1 MKKIIFR
8 TMAIVLVLGV
18 AACSRTDETAD
29 TPSDQKITELGVI
42 AQSTRSTLGDD
53 NWVEWD
59 ANDSFSVFSSMSFSS
74 EFTIKELLDEGH
86 GAKLEGMTIPADTYY
101 ILYPYI
107 MDAMIAEGKIHAR
120 NIVPAT
126 QPLVENT
133 FDHKQ
138 NPAVGHTE
146 GAETVAPMKN
156 IAGLVKVRVTGK
168 IDLRRITLMSN
179 SDNELIAGTGTIDA
193 KTSEL
198 TIDESEGSASVTLTA
213 SKSIP
218 LTDTPKTFYFVVAP
232 RTFASG
238 FTLTFIGSKEGKNYR
253 FTHTTHNEATI
264 TASKILNITK
274 VFDIDITEETVE
286 MEPGITYTADKE
298 IFISDNSFVPA
309 ALDSD
314 YDETTKTGRIYFEK
328 GVEVTKVGANAFES
342 TALQTIDLPETI
354 EEIAAGAFK
363 NCAEL
368 TEIGNLE
375 KVSAIGTLA
384 FSGCPQLKD
393 ITLSPTLAAIED
405 GTFKNCT
412 ALTSVDLS
420 GVTTIGDTAFENCTA
435 LVTVTLSDKTA
446 SIGVGAFDGCAGL
459 SVIDIPNS
467 ITEISD
473 NVFRD
478 CSKLTEITI
487 PAGVTRIGRTRI
499 LRLHGT
505 PHRELQTDDAAER
518 IQRFVP
524 DDLPGDGYQRPGRCI
539 ETVSGKHGVEP
550 VLRTVPAFRCA
561 LMRRSCTARLGNP
574 PNTHQKSPHSVCG
587 LFPVQAGGI
596 TETGRFRGGS
606 ADNGTAPCASR
617 WKLGNSGSRPSRPCR
632 AQRPAAAGSC

>member
-274 VFDIDITEETVE
+274 VFDIDITASPT
-286 MEPGITYTADKE
+286 PPTRRSSSATTPSSPQPWTATTTRRRK
-298 IFISDNSFVPA
+298 PA
-309 ALDSD
+309 ASISRR
-314 YDETTKTGRIYFEK
+314 EWK
-328 GVEVTKVGANAFES
+328 
-342 TALQTIDLPETI
+342 
-354 EEIAAGAFK
+354 
-363 NCAEL
+363 
-368 TEIGNLE
+368 
-375 KVSAIGTLA
+375 
-384 FSGCPQLKD
+384 
-393 ITLSPTLAAIED
+393 SPKWEPTH
-405 GTFKNCT
+405 
-412 ALTSVDLS
+412 SS
-420 GVTTIGDTAFENCTA
+420 
-435 LVTVTLSDKTA
+435 
-446 SIGVGAFDGCAGL
+446 
-459 SVIDIPNS
+459 
-467 ITEISD
+467 
-473 NVFRD
+473 
-478 CSKLTEITI
+478 
-487 PAGVTRIGRTRI
+487 
-499 LRLHGT
+499 
-505 PHRELQTDDAAER
+505 
-518 IQRFVP
+518 
-524 DDLPGDGYQRPGRCI
+524 RPLC
-539 ETVSGKHGVEP
+539 
-550 VLRTVPAFRCA
+550 
-561 LMRRSCTARLGNP
+561 RRSTFPKRSKRSPLAHSRTARNSP
-574 PNTHQKSPHSVCG
+574 RSEIWKKSPRS
-587 LFPVQAGGI
+587 
-596 TETGRFRGGS
+596 GR
-606 ADNGTAPCASR
+606 
-617 WKLGNSGSRPSRPCR
+617 WPSQDAR
-632 AQRPAAAGSC
+632 S

>member
-8 TMAIVLVLGV
+8 MMAIVLVLGV

-53 NWVEWD
+53 NWVKWD

-193 KTSEL
+193 KTGEL

-274 VFDIDITEETVE
+274 VFDIDLHRRQGDLHQRQHLRPRS
-286 MEPGITYTADKE
+286 PGQRLRRD
-298 IFISDNSFVPA
+298 
-309 ALDSD
+309 
-314 YDETTKTGRIYFEK
+314 DENRPH
-328 GVEVTKVGANAFES
+328 
-342 TALQTIDLPETI
+342 L
-354 EEIAAGAFK
+354 
-363 NCAEL
+363 
-368 TEIGNLE
+368 
-375 KVSAIGTLA
+375 
-384 FSGCPQLKD
+384 
-393 ITLSPTLAAIED
+393 
-405 GTFKNCT
+405 
-412 ALTSVDLS
+412 
-420 GVTTIGDTAFENCTA
+420 
-435 LVTVTLSDKTA
+435 
-446 SIGVGAFDGCAGL
+446 
-459 SVIDIPNS
+459 
-467 ITEISD
+467 
-473 NVFRD
+473 FR
-478 CSKLTEITI
+478 E
-487 PAGVTRIGRTRI
+487 G
-499 LRLHGT
+499 
-505 PHRELQTDDAAER
+505 
-518 IQRFVP
+518 
-524 DDLPGDGYQRPGRCI
+524 
-539 ETVSGKHGVEP
+539 
-550 VLRTVPAFRCA
+550 
-561 LMRRSCTARLGNP
+561 
-574 PNTHQKSPHSVCG
+574 
-587 LFPVQAGGI
+587 
-596 TETGRFRGGS
+596 
-606 ADNGTAPCASR
+606 
-617 WKLGNSGSRPSRPCR
+617 SGSHQSGSQRIRVDRFADDRPSRNDR
-632 AQRPAAAGSC
+632 RDRRWRIQELRGTHRDRKSGKSLRDRDAGLLRMLAVEGYHPVAHPRRHRRTARR

>member
-138 NPAVGHTE
+138 NP
-146 GAETVAPMKN
+146 
-156 IAGLVKVRVTGK
+156 
-168 IDLRRITLMSN
+168 DLRRITLMSN

-298 IFISDNSFVPA
+298 IFISDNTFVPA

-375 KVSAIGTLA
+375 KVSTIGTLA

-487 PAGVTRIGRTRI
+487 PAGVTRIGVHAFYGCT
-499 LRLHGT
+499 
-505 PHRELQTDDAAER
+505 E
-518 IQRFVP
+518 
-524 DDLPGDGYQRPGRCI
+524 
-539 ETVSGKHGVEP
+539 
-550 VLRTVPAFRCA
+550 LRTVNCKP
-561 LMRRSCTARLGNP
+561 MMP
-574 PNTHQKSPHSVCG
+574 PSVYSDSFPTTSPEMVIN
-587 LFPVQAGGI
+587 VQADALKQYQEN
-596 TETGRFRGGS
+596 TEWNQFYGRFLRS
-606 ADNGTAPCASR
+606 AA
-617 WKLGNSGSRPSRPCR
+617 L
-632 AQRPAAAGSC
+632 

>member
-298 IFISDNSFVPA
+298 IFISDNTFVPA

-328 GVEVTKVGANAFES
+328 GVEPYDCRNLKFFCEKTYEFHHDHRSDRNTDIVFL
-342 TALQTIDLPETI
+342 ALIVYKILDDLGNHSLVSVRAVICCHI
-354 EEIAAGAFK
+354 EIS
-363 NCAEL
+363 
-368 TEIGNLE
+368 GNSLH
-375 KVSAIGTLA
+375 LL
-384 FSGCPQLKD
+384 LKD
-393 ITLSPTLAAIED
+393 QQILCLGSHDDI
-405 GTFKNCT
+405 N
-412 ALTSVDLS
+412 
-420 GVTTIGDTAFENCTA
+420 
-435 LVTVTLSDKTA
+435 
-446 SIGVGAFDGCAGL
+446 
-459 SVIDIPNS
+459 IDPM
-467 ITEISD
+467 
-473 NVFRD
+473 F
-478 CSKLTEITI
+478 L
-487 PAGVTRIGRTRI
+487 
-499 LRLHGT
+499 
-505 PHRELQTDDAAER
+505 
-518 IQRFVP
+518 
-524 DDLPGDGYQRPGRCI
+524 
-539 ETVSGKHGVEP
+539 
-550 VLRTVPAFRCA
+550 
-561 LMRRSCTARLGNP
+561 
-574 PNTHQKSPHSVCG
+574 
-587 LFPVQAGGI
+587 
-596 TETGRFRGGS
+596 
-606 ADNGTAPCASR
+606 
-617 WKLGNSGSRPSRPCR
+617 
-632 AQRPAAAGSC
+632 

>member
-1 MKKIIFR
+1 M
-8 TMAIVLVLGV
+8 
-18 AACSRTDETAD
+18 
-29 TPSDQKITELGVI
+29 
-42 AQSTRSTLGDD
+42 
-53 NWVEWD
+53 
-59 ANDSFSVFSSMSFSS
+59 
-74 EFTIKELLDEGH
+74 
-86 GAKLEGMTIPADTYY
+86 
-101 ILYPYI
+101 
-107 MDAMIAEGKIHAR
+107 
-120 NIVPAT
+120 
-126 QPLVENT
+126 
-133 FDHKQ
+133 
-138 NPAVGHTE
+138 
-146 GAETVAPMKN
+146 
-156 IAGLVKVRVTGK
+156 
-168 IDLRRITLMSN
+168 
-179 SDNELIAGTGTIDA
+179 IAGTGTIDA

-298 IFISDNSFVPA
+298 IFISDNTFVPA

-314 YDETTKTGRIYFEK
+314 YDEPPKTGRIYFEK

-363 NCAEL
+363 NC
-368 TEIGNLE
+368 
-375 KVSAIGTLA
+375 
-384 FSGCPQLKD
+384 
-393 ITLSPTLAAIED
+393 
-405 GTFKNCT
+405 T
-412 ALTSVDLS
+412 ALTSVALS
-420 GVTTIGDTAFENCTA
+420 GVATIGDTAFENCTA

-487 PAGVTRIGRTRI
+487 PAGVTRIGVHAFYGCT
-499 LRLHGT
+499 
-505 PHRELQTDDAAER
+505 E
-518 IQRFVP
+518 
-524 DDLPGDGYQRPGRCI
+524 
-539 ETVSGKHGVEP
+539 
-550 VLRTVPAFRCA
+550 LRTVNCKP
-561 LMRRSCTARLGNP
+561 MMP
-574 PNTHQKSPHSVCG
+574 PSVYSDSFPTTSPEMVIN
-587 LFPVQAGGI
+587 VQADALKQYQEN
-596 TETGRFRGGS
+596 TEWNQFYGRFLRS
-606 ADNGTAPCASR
+606 AA
-617 WKLGNSGSRPSRPCR
+617 L
-632 AQRPAAAGSC
+632 

>member
-8 TMAIVLVLGV
+8 MMAIVLVLGV

-138 NPAVGHTE
+138 NPAGGHTE

-193 KTSEL
+193 KTGEL

-213 SKSIP
+213 SKCIP
-218 LTDTPKTFYFVVAP
+218 LTDTPNSFYFLVAP

-238 FTLTFIGSKEGKNYR
+238 FTLR
-253 FTHTTHNEATI
+253 
-264 TASKILNITK
+264 
-274 VFDIDITEETVE
+274 
-286 MEPGITYTADKE
+286 
-298 IFISDNSFVPA
+298 
-309 ALDSD
+309 
-314 YDETTKTGRIYFEK
+314 
-328 GVEVTKVGANAFES
+328 
-342 TALQTIDLPETI
+342 
-354 EEIAAGAFK
+354 
-363 NCAEL
+363 
-368 TEIGNLE
+368 
-375 KVSAIGTLA
+375 
-384 FSGCPQLKD
+384 
-393 ITLSPTLAAIED
+393 
-405 GTFKNCT
+405 
-412 ALTSVDLS
+412 
-420 GVTTIGDTAFENCTA
+420 
-435 LVTVTLSDKTA
+435 
-446 SIGVGAFDGCAGL
+446 
-459 SVIDIPNS
+459 
-467 ITEISD
+467 
-473 NVFRD
+473 
-478 CSKLTEITI
+478 
-487 PAGVTRIGRTRI
+487 
-499 LRLHGT
+499 
-505 PHRELQTDDAAER
+505 
-518 IQRFVP
+518 
-524 DDLPGDGYQRPGRCI
+524 
-539 ETVSGKHGVEP
+539 
-550 VLRTVPAFRCA
+550 
-561 LMRRSCTARLGNP
+561 
-574 PNTHQKSPHSVCG
+574 
-587 LFPVQAGGI
+587 
-596 TETGRFRGGS
+596 
-606 ADNGTAPCASR
+606 
-617 WKLGNSGSRPSRPCR
+617 
-632 AQRPAAAGSC
+632 

>member
-8 TMAIVLVLGV
+8 MMAIVLVLGV

-193 KTSEL
+193 KTGEL

-298 IFISDNSFVPA
+298 IFIS
-309 ALDSD
+309 
-314 YDETTKTGRIYFEK
+314 EG
-328 GVEVTKVGANAFES
+328 
-342 TALQTIDLPETI
+342 
-354 EEIAAGAFK
+354 
-363 NCAEL
+363 
-368 TEIGNLE
+368 
-375 KVSAIGTLA
+375 
-384 FSGCPQLKD
+384 
-393 ITLSPTLAAIED
+393 
-405 GTFKNCT
+405 
-412 ALTSVDLS
+412 
-420 GVTTIGDTAFENCTA
+420 
-435 LVTVTLSDKTA
+435 
-446 SIGVGAFDGCAGL
+446 
-459 SVIDIPNS
+459 
-467 ITEISD
+467 
-473 NVFRD
+473 
-478 CSKLTEITI
+478 
-487 PAGVTRIGRTRI
+487 
-499 LRLHGT
+499 
-505 PHRELQTDDAAER
+505 
-518 IQRFVP
+518 
-524 DDLPGDGYQRPGRCI
+524 
-539 ETVSGKHGVEP
+539 
-550 VLRTVPAFRCA
+550 
-561 LMRRSCTARLGNP
+561 
-574 PNTHQKSPHSVCG
+574 
-587 LFPVQAGGI
+587 
-596 TETGRFRGGS
+596 
-606 ADNGTAPCASR
+606 
-617 WKLGNSGSRPSRPCR
+617 SGSHQSGSQRIRVDRFADDRPSRNDRRDRRWRIQELRGTHRDRKSGKSLRDRDAGLLRMLAVEGYHPVAHPR
-632 AQRPAAAGSC
+632 RHRRRYVQELHGADIGRPVRRRDDRRHGIRELYGTGHGHAQR

>member
-286 MEPGITYTADKE
+286 MEPGIPYTADKE
-298 IFISDNSFVPA
+298 IFISDNTFVPA

-384 FSGCPQLKD
+384 FSGCSQLKD
-393 ITLSPTLAAIED
+393 ITLSPALAAIED

-420 GVTTIGDTAFENCTA
+420 GVATIGDTAFENCTA

-487 PAGVTRIGRTRI
+487 PAGVTRIGVHAFYGCT
-499 LRLHGT
+499 
-505 PHRELQTDDAAER
+505 E
-518 IQRFVP
+518 
-524 DDLPGDGYQRPGRCI
+524 
-539 ETVSGKHGVEP
+539 
-550 VLRTVPAFRCA
+550 LRTVNCKP
-561 LMRRSCTARLGNP
+561 MMP
-574 PNTHQKSPHSVCG
+574 PSVYSDSFPTTSPEMVIN
-587 LFPVQAGGI
+587 VQADALKQYQEN
-596 TETGRFRGGS
+596 TEWNQFYGRFLRS
-606 ADNGTAPCASR
+606 AA
-617 WKLGNSGSRPSRPCR
+617 L
-632 AQRPAAAGSC
+632 

>member
-8 TMAIVLVLGV
+8 MMAIVLVLGV

-193 KTSEL
+193 KTGEL

-298 IFISDNSFVPA
+298 IFISDNTFVPA

-314 YDETTKTGRIYFEK
+314 
-328 GVEVTKVGANAFES
+328 
-342 TALQTIDLPETI
+342 
-354 EEIAAGAFK
+354 
-363 NCAEL
+363 
-368 TEIGNLE
+368 
-375 KVSAIGTLA
+375 
-384 FSGCPQLKD
+384 
-393 ITLSPTLAAIED
+393 
-405 GTFKNCT
+405 
-412 ALTSVDLS
+412 
-420 GVTTIGDTAFENCTA
+420 
-435 LVTVTLSDKTA
+435 
-446 SIGVGAFDGCAGL
+446 
-459 SVIDIPNS
+459 
-467 ITEISD
+467 
-473 NVFRD
+473 
-478 CSKLTEITI
+478 
-487 PAGVTRIGRTRI
+487 
-499 LRLHGT
+499 
-505 PHRELQTDDAAER
+505 
-518 IQRFVP
+518 
-524 DDLPGDGYQRPGRCI
+524 
-539 ETVSGKHGVEP
+539 
-550 VLRTVPAFRCA
+550 
-561 LMRRSCTARLGNP
+561 
-574 PNTHQKSPHSVCG
+574 
-587 LFPVQAGGI
+587 
-596 TETGRFRGGS
+596 
-606 ADNGTAPCASR
+606 
-617 WKLGNSGSRPSRPCR
+617 
-632 AQRPAAAGSC
+632 

>member
-298 IFISDNSFVPA
+298 IFISDNTFVPA

-328 GVEVTKVGANAFES
+328 GVEVTNH
-342 TALQTIDLPETI
+342 
-354 EEIAAGAFK
+354 
-363 NCAEL
+363 
-368 TEIGNLE
+368 
-375 KVSAIGTLA
+375 
-384 FSGCPQLKD
+384 SGSQR
-393 ITLSPTLAAIED
+393 IR
-405 GTFKNCT
+405 
-412 ALTSVDLS
+412 VD
-420 GVTTIGDTAFENCTA
+420 
-435 LVTVTLSDKTA
+435 
-446 SIGVGAFDGCAGL
+446 
-459 SVIDIPNS
+459 
-467 ITEISD
+467 
-473 NVFRD
+473 
-478 CSKLTEITI
+478 
-487 PAGVTRIGRTRI
+487 
-499 LRLHGT
+499 
-505 PHRELQTDDAAER
+505 
-518 IQRFVP
+518 
-524 DDLPGDGYQRPGRCI
+524 
-539 ETVSGKHGVEP
+539 
-550 VLRTVPAFRCA
+550 RCA
-561 LMRRSCTARLGNP
+561 
-574 PNTHQKSPHSVCG
+574 
-587 LFPVQAGGI
+587 
-596 TETGRFRGGS
+596 
-606 ADNGTAPCASR
+606 DD
-617 WKLGNSGSRPSRPCR
+617 RPSRNDRRDRRWRIQELRGTHRDRKSGKSLRDRDAGLLRMLAVEGYHPVAR
-632 AQRPAAAGSC
+632 PRRHRRRYVQELHGADIGRPVRRRDDRRHGIRELYGTGHGHAQR

>member
-8 TMAIVLVLGV
+8 MMAIVLVLGV

-53 NWVEWD
+53 NWVKWD

-156 IAGLVKVRVTGK
+156 IAGLVKVRV
-168 IDLRRITLMSN
+168 
-179 SDNELIAGTGTIDA
+179 ELIAGTGTIDA
-193 KTSEL
+193 KTGEL

-298 IFISDNSFVPA
+298 IFISDNTFVPA

-384 FSGCPQLKD
+384 FSGCSQ
-393 ITLSPTLAAIED
+393 
-405 GTFKNCT
+405 F
-412 ALTSVDLS
+412 
-420 GVTTIGDTAFENCTA
+420 
-435 LVTVTLSDKTA
+435 
-446 SIGVGAFDGCAGL
+446 
-459 SVIDIPNS
+459 
-467 ITEISD
+467 TEML
-473 NVFRD
+473 FR
-478 CSKLTEITI
+478 E
-487 PAGVTRIGRTRI
+487 PR
-499 LRLHGT
+499 
-505 PHRELQTDDAAER
+505 
-518 IQRFVP
+518 
-524 DDLPGDGYQRPGRCI
+524 
-539 ETVSGKHGVEP
+539 TVSLET
-550 VLRTVPAFRCA
+550 TV
-561 LMRRSCTARLGNP
+561 
-574 PNTHQKSPHSVCG
+574 SPH
-587 LFPVQAGGI
+587 
-596 TETGRFRGGS
+596 
-606 ADNGTAPCASR
+606 
-617 WKLGNSGSRPSRPCR
+617 
-632 AQRPAAAGSC
+632 

>member
-298 IFISDNSFVPA
+298 IFISDNTFVPA

-328 GVEVTKVGANAFES
+328 GVEVTKVGANA
-342 TALQTIDLPETI
+342 
-354 EEIAAGAFK
+354 
-363 NCAEL
+363 
-368 TEIGNLE
+368 
-375 KVSAIGTLA
+375 
-384 FSGCPQLKD
+384 
-393 ITLSPTLAAIED
+393 
-405 GTFKNCT
+405 
-412 ALTSVDLS
+412 VDRF
-420 GVTTIGDTAFENCTA
+420 A
-435 LVTVTLSDKTA
+435 
-446 SIGVGAFDGCAGL
+446 
-459 SVIDIPNS
+459 
-467 ITEISD
+467 
-473 NVFRD
+473 
-478 CSKLTEITI
+478 
-487 PAGVTRIGRTRI
+487 
-499 LRLHGT
+499 
-505 PHRELQTDDAAER
+505 DD
-518 IQRFVP
+518 
-524 DDLPGDGYQRPGRCI
+524 
-539 ETVSGKHGVEP
+539 
-550 VLRTVPAFRCA
+550 
-561 LMRRSCTARLGNP
+561 
-574 PNTHQKSPHSVCG
+574 
-587 LFPVQAGGI
+587 
-596 TETGRFRGGS
+596 
-606 ADNGTAPCASR
+606 
-617 WKLGNSGSRPSRPCR
+617 RPSRNDRRDRRWRIQELRGTHRDRKSGKSLRDRDAGLLRMLAVEGYHPVAR
-632 AQRPAAAGSC
+632 PRRHRRRYVQELHGADIGRPVRRRDDRRHGIRELYGTGHGHAQR

>member
-286 MEPGITYTADKE
+286 MEPGSPTPPTRRSSSATTPSSPLPWTATTTRRRK
-298 IFISDNSFVPA
+298 PA
-309 ALDSD
+309 ASISRR
-314 YDETTKTGRIYFEK
+314 EWK
-328 GVEVTKVGANAFES
+328 
-342 TALQTIDLPETI
+342 
-354 EEIAAGAFK
+354 
-363 NCAEL
+363 
-368 TEIGNLE
+368 
-375 KVSAIGTLA
+375 
-384 FSGCPQLKD
+384 
-393 ITLSPTLAAIED
+393 SPKWEPTH
-405 GTFKNCT
+405 
-412 ALTSVDLS
+412 SS
-420 GVTTIGDTAFENCTA
+420 
-435 LVTVTLSDKTA
+435 
-446 SIGVGAFDGCAGL
+446 
-459 SVIDIPNS
+459 
-467 ITEISD
+467 
-473 NVFRD
+473 
-478 CSKLTEITI
+478 
-487 PAGVTRIGRTRI
+487 
-499 LRLHGT
+499 
-505 PHRELQTDDAAER
+505 
-518 IQRFVP
+518 
-524 DDLPGDGYQRPGRCI
+524 RPLC
-539 ETVSGKHGVEP
+539 
-550 VLRTVPAFRCA
+550 
-561 LMRRSCTARLGNP
+561 RRSTFPKRSKRSPLAHSRTARNSP
-574 PNTHQKSPHSVCG
+574 RSEIWKKSPRS
-587 LFPVQAGGI
+587 
-596 TETGRFRGGS
+596 GR
-606 ADNGTAPCASR
+606 
-617 WKLGNSGSRPSRPCR
+617 WPSQDAR
-632 AQRPAAAGSC
+632 S

>member
-342 TALQTIDLPETI
+342 TALQTIDLPETDRRDRRWRI
-354 EEIAAGAFK
+354 Q
-363 NCAEL
+363 EL
-368 TEIGNLE
+368 R
-375 KVSAIGTLA
+375 GTHRDRK
-384 FSGCPQLKD
+384 SGKSLRD
-393 ITLSPTLAAIED
+393 RD
-405 GTFKNCT
+405 
-412 ALTSVDLS
+412 
-420 GVTTIGDTAFENCTA
+420 
-435 LVTVTLSDKTA
+435 
-446 SIGVGAFDGCAGL
+446 AGL
-459 SVIDIPNS
+459 L
-467 ITEISD
+467 
-473 NVFRD
+473 RM
-478 CSKLTEITI
+478 
-487 PAGVTRIGRTRI
+487 PAVEGYHPVAHPRRHRRRYVQELHGADIGRPVR
-499 LRLHGT
+499 RHDDRRHGI
-505 PHRELQTDDAAER
+505 RELYGT
-518 IQRFVP
+518 
-524 DDLPGDGYQRPGRCI
+524 G
-539 ETVSGKHGVEP
+539 HG
-550 VLRTVPAFRCA
+550 
-561 LMRRSCTARLGNP
+561 
-574 PNTHQKSPHSVCG
+574 H
-587 LFPVQAGGI
+587 
-596 TETGRFRGGS
+596 
-606 ADNGTAPCASR
+606 
-617 WKLGNSGSRPSRPCR
+617 
-632 AQRPAAAGSC
+632 AQR

>member
-8 TMAIVLVLGV
+8 MMAIVLVLGV

-53 NWVEWD
+53 NWVKWD

-193 KTSEL
+193 KTGEL

-298 IFISDNSFVPA
+298 IFISDNTFVPA

-342 TALQTIDLPETI
+342 TALQTIDLPETDRRDRRWRI
-354 EEIAAGAFK
+354 Q
-363 NCAEL
+363 EL
-368 TEIGNLE
+368 R
-375 KVSAIGTLA
+375 GTHRDRK
-384 FSGCPQLKD
+384 SGKSLRD
-393 ITLSPTLAAIED
+393 RD
-405 GTFKNCT
+405 
-412 ALTSVDLS
+412 
-420 GVTTIGDTAFENCTA
+420 
-435 LVTVTLSDKTA
+435 
-446 SIGVGAFDGCAGL
+446 AGL
-459 SVIDIPNS
+459 LRMLAVEGYHPVAHPRRHRRRYVQELHGAD
-467 ITEISD
+467 
-473 NVFRD
+473 
-478 CSKLTEITI
+478 
-487 PAGVTRIGRTRI
+487 IGRPVR
-499 LRLHGT
+499 RRDDRRHGI
-505 PHRELQTDDAAER
+505 RELYGT
-518 IQRFVP
+518 
-524 DDLPGDGYQRPGRCI
+524 G
-539 ETVSGKHGVEP
+539 HG
-550 VLRTVPAFRCA
+550 
-561 LMRRSCTARLGNP
+561 
-574 PNTHQKSPHSVCG
+574 H
-587 LFPVQAGGI
+587 
-596 TETGRFRGGS
+596 
-606 ADNGTAPCASR
+606 
-617 WKLGNSGSRPSRPCR
+617 
-632 AQRPAAAGSC
+632 AQR

>member
-1 MKKIIFR
+1 
-8 TMAIVLVLGV
+8 MAIVLVLGV

-298 IFISDNSFVPA
+298 IFISDNTFVPA

-384 FSGCPQLKD
+384 FSGCSQLKD
-393 ITLSPTLAAIED
+393 ITLSPALAAIED

-420 GVTTIGDTAFENCTA
+420 GVATIGDTAFENCTA

-574 PNTHQKSPHSVCG
+574 PEHAPEKPAFGMRAFS
-587 LFPVQAGGI
+587 VQAGGI
-596 TETGRFRGGS
+596 TGTGRFRGGS

-617 WKLGNSGSRPSRPCR
+617 WKPGNSGSRPSRPCR